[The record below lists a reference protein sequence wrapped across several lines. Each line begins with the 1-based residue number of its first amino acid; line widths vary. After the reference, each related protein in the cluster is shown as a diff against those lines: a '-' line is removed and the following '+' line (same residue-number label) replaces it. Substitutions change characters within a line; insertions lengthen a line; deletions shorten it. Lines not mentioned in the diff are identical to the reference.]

1 MNLRTR
7 AWNFVLVAT
16 GGLLAVVLV
25 VGGWLFNHGYRA
37 IEETDAVRQGAR
49 ARATLEVEIE
59 DLERTT
65 RDYAEWLDT
74 AAYAQGRLPRYP
86 QENWTASALAN
97 VRVDLSLVFRA
108 DGTAVGGAELAPG
121 GESVRAAQPAQFA
134 AFTSE
139 VARVLA
145 DPTGYVRVHGAKL
158 LGGELAL
165 FACSPVMVPGRG
177 EPVQGAMLNVRRV
190 DAAFLARVRPILGWP
205 VAMHLE
211 EAGAAAMEFAPT
223 EEADVLYAVQS
234 ADRVAVRVRLRGPDG
249 APVAWMQL
257 DLDRPIHRRA
267 VWTLWAFAGVIALS
281 GLVFGTITQGL
292 LRRLVVTRL
301 EALYKALSRVRA
313 TNDLTVRLPVSGS
326 DEIAELGHSL
336 NGMLAAL
343 ERGRRERE
351 RAQQERDALQ
361 DQLARA
367 QRMEVV
373 GEIARGIAHDFNNC
387 LTVIAGWIGVVREGL
402 PERDENRE
410 LLSHALAST
419 DHAVDVVRQL
429 LLYSRQSA
437 PVLSRVPLRDAI
449 DGSVK
454 LLRSTVPKGV
464 TIDVQTSVTEDG
476 VLGDRT
482 QLVQILVNLVKNAAD
497 ATGEGGQI
505 TLSLEAVRLP
515 DPACVGAEG
524 LPPRDYLRL
533 SVRDNGPGIPPDI
546 RPRIF
551 EPFFTT
557 KPSGRGTGLGLAVV
571 NSVVTRHGGAVGLE
585 SAPGEG
591 TSFYVYLPREAAGEA
606 GEETASEPP
615 PGVTGVRILV
625 AEDDPQVA
633 QLVAAMIRRQGGH
646 VVTQPDGM
654 TAWQAFQKEDPP
666 FDLVLTDLNMPRMSG
681 VQLGERIF
689 DSARPVPVV
698 LMSAYAATLDAE
710 KLKRVGFSAV
720 LGKPVAASNLLSALH
735 RARSQVVRRNGDEP
749 RSLL

>member
-1 MNLRTR
+1 MKLRTR

-16 GGLLAVVLV
+16 GGLLAVVLL
-25 VGGWLFNHGYRA
+25 VGGWLFNQGYRA
-37 IEETDAVRQGAR
+37 IEATDAVREGAR
-49 ARATLEVEIE
+49 ARAMLEVEIE
-59 DLERTT
+59 DLVRTT

-74 AAYAQGRLPRYP
+74 AAFAQGRLPRYP
-86 QENWTASALAN
+86 QENWMASSLAN
-97 VRVDLSLVFRA
+97 VRLDLSLVYRA
-108 DGTAVGGAELAPG
+108 DGTPVDGAELHAN
-121 GESVRAAQPAQFA
+121 GEAVRPASPAQFA
-134 AFTSE
+134 AFAGE
-139 VARVLA
+139 VARVLT
-145 DPTGYVRVHGAKL
+145 DPTGRTRVHGIKVFEGA
-158 LGGELAL
+158 LAV
-165 FACSPVMVPGRG
+165 FACSPILVPGRA
-177 EPVQGAMLNVRRV
+177 EPPQGAMINVRRI
-190 DAAFLARVRPILGWP
+190 DAAFLARLQPMIGWP
-205 VAMHLE
+205 VAIRLGDA
-211 EAGAAAMEFAPT
+211 AGDVAEFAAT
-223 EEADVLYAVQS
+223 KEDDVALAIRS
-234 ADRVAVRVRLRGPDG
+234 ADRIAAHVQLRGPDG
-249 APVAWMQL
+249 EPLAWMQL
-257 DLDRPIHRRA
+257 DLDRPIRRQA
-267 VWTLWAFAGVIALS
+267 LWTLWAFAGVIALS
-281 GLVFGTITQGL
+281 GLLFGAITQGL

-301 EALYKALSRVRA
+301 ESLYQSLGRVRA
-313 TNDLTVRLPVSGS
+313 TNDLTVRLPVSGN
-326 DEIAELGHSL
+326 DEITELGRSL
-336 NGMLAAL
+336 NAMLAAL
-343 ERGRRERE
+343 ERGRLERE
-351 RAQQERDALQ
+351 RAQQEREALQ

-437 PVLSRVPLRDAI
+437 PVLSSVRLGEAI

-454 LLRSTVPKGV
+454 LLRSTVPKNV
-464 TIDVQTSVTEDG
+464 AIEVQASLAEDG
-476 VLGDRT
+476 VLGDRI
-482 QLVQILVNLVKNAAD
+482 QLVQVLVNLVKNAAD
-497 ATGEGGQI
+497 AMNEGGQI
-505 TLSLEAVRLP
+505 TISLEAVQLP
-515 DPACVGAEG
+515 DPACIGAEG

-546 RPRIF
+546 RLRIF

-591 TSFYVYLPREAAGEA
+591 TTFHVYLPRESAGETR
-606 GEETASEPP
+606 EESATEPP
-615 PGVTGVRILV
+615 PGVNGVRILV

-633 QLVAAMIRRQGGH
+633 QLVAAMIRRQGGD
-646 VVTQPDGM
+646 VMTQPDGL
-654 TAWQAFQKEDPP
+654 TAWQAFQKQEPP

-689 DSARPVPVV
+689 DSARRVPVV

-710 KLKRVGFSAV
+710 QLKRVGFAAV
-720 LGKPVAASNLLSALH
+720 LGKPIAAQNLLTALN
-735 RARSQVVRRNGDEP
+735 RARIQSPRRNGDEP